1 MKIEEIIAKYKLQE
15 NPSFDDLLTELHGA
29 DEFTDRDAEIESL
42 RTENG
47 KLIEDAAEKDKEL
60 KETKAL
66 NFTLGRQVSRQPAMS
81 ADQIINE
88 MFNK

>member
-47 KLIEDAAEKDKEL
+47 KLIEAAAEKDKEL
-60 KETKAL
+60 KETKKL
-66 NFTLGRQVSRQPAMS
+66 NFTLGRQISRQPAMS

>member
-15 NPSFDDLLTELHGA
+15 NPSFDELLTELHGA

-47 KLIEDAAEKDKEL
+47 KLIEAAAETAKEL
-60 KETKAL
+60 KDTQAL

>member
-47 KLIEDAAEKDKEL
+47 KLVEAAAEKDKEL

>member
-47 KLIEDAAEKDKEL
+47 KLLEAAAEKDKEL

-66 NFTLGRQVSRQPAMS
+66 NFTLGRQVSRQPSKS
-81 ADQIINE
+81 AEEILNE
-88 MFNK
+88 MFK

>member
-1 MKIEEIIAKYKLQE
+1 MKIEEIIAKYRLQK

-29 DEFTDRDAEIESL
+29 DEFMDRDAEIESL
-42 RTENG
+42 RSENG
-47 KLIEDAAEKDKEL
+47 RLIEDAAEKEKEL

>member
-1 MKIEEIIAKYKLQE
+1 MKMEEIIAKYKLQE
-15 NPSFDDLLTELHGA
+15 NPSFDDLLTELHRA

-47 KLIEDAAEKDKEL
+47 KLIEAAAEKDKEL

>member
-1 MKIEEIIAKYKLQE
+1 MKIEEIIAKYKAMDT
-15 NPSFDDLLTELHGA
+15 PSFDDLLTELHGA

-47 KLIEDAAEKDKEL
+47 KLIEAAAEKDKEL

-66 NFTLGRQVSRQPAMS
+66 NFTLGRQVSRQPIKS
-81 ADQIINE
+81 AEEILNE
-88 MFNK
+88 MFK